1 MIDRRVLLVLPLLA
15 ALPAHAEPADAL
27 AQAVATC
34 WAARGVRFTPDQ
46 IAARIN
52 GRSGKAALLALAGAT
67 TNADGDDEETAVEI
81 AWEAGAPPSPA
92 EPLLYRDLAAGR
104 PAVALDVAGQW
115 WLLTGHDQGLFAAR
129 HPISGESRVLARAS
143 LQLIGRPVIAGA

>member
-1 MIDRRVLLVLPLLA
+1 MISRRALIVLPLLA
-15 ALPAHAEPADAL
+15 SVRLRAEPIDGL
-27 AQAVATC
+27 AQAVAVC
-34 WAARGVRFTPDQ
+34 WAARGVRFTPEQ

-81 AWEAGAPPSPA
+81 VWEAGAAPSPA

-104 PAVALDVAGQW
+104 PAVALDLARQW
-115 WLLTGHDQGLFAAR
+115 WLLTSHDGALFAAR
-129 HPISGESRVLARAS
+129 EPISGEARVLAQAALR
-143 LQLIGRPVIAGA
+143 LIGRPVIAGA

>member
-1 MIDRRVLLVLPLLA
+1 MINRRVLLLLPLLA
-15 ALPAHAEPADAL
+15 AVPLRAEPVDAL

-46 IAARIN
+46 IIARIN
-52 GRSGKAALLALAGAT
+52 GRSGKAALMALAGAT
-67 TNADGDDEETAVEI
+67 TNADGDDEETVVEI
-81 AWEAGAPPSPA
+81 VWEAGAAPSPA

-104 PAVALDVAGQW
+104 PALALDLAGQW
-115 WLLTGHDQGLFAAR
+115 WLLTSHDGGLFAAR
-129 HPISGESRVLARAS
+129 DPISGETRVLVRAA

>member
-1 MIDRRVLLVLPLLA
+1 MIDRRILLLLPLLA
-15 ALPAHAEPADAL
+15 SVRLHAAPIDAL

-81 AWEAGAPPSPA
+81 AWEAGAATSPA

-104 PAVALDVAGQW
+104 PAVALDLAGQW
-115 WLLTGHDQGLFAAR
+115 WLLTSHDGALFAAR
-129 HPISGESRVLARAS
+129 DPISGETRVLARAA
-143 LQLIGRPVIAGA
+143 LRLIGRPEIAGA

>member
-15 ALPAHAEPADAL
+15 ALPAQAQPADAL
-27 AQAVATC
+27 ARAVAAC

-52 GRSGKAALLALAGAT
+52 GRSGKAALLALGGAT
-67 TNADGDDEETAVEI
+67 ISADGDDEETVVEI
-81 AWEAGAPPSPA
+81 AWEAGAPPSPTA
-92 EPLLYRDLAAGR
+92 PLLYRDLGR
-104 PAVALDVAGQW
+104 GLPAVALDKAGQW
-115 WLLTGHDQGLFAAR
+115 WLITSHENGLFAAR
-129 HPISGESRVLARAS
+129 RPISGDTRMLALSA

>member
-1 MIDRRVLLVLPLLA
+1 MINRRVLLLMPLVA
-15 ALPAHAEPADAL
+15 AAPLRAQPVDAL

-52 GRSGKAALLALAGAT
+52 GRRGKAALLALAGAT

-81 AWEAGAPPSPA
+81 AWEAGTAPSPA
-92 EPLLYRDLAAGR
+92 EPLLYRDLGR
-104 PAVALDVAGQW
+104 GLPAVALDLAGQW
-115 WLLTGHDQGLFAAR
+115 WLLTSHESGLFAAR
-129 HPISGESRVLARAS
+129 HPISGETRVLARAA